1 MFCSRNPAPPPRAE
15 HRFSPA
21 LGRRDGQVERPQQG
35 METKKHFSVTLNK
48 QVRRLFV
55 PQIFWR
61 FLQKTAI
68 KSCEEPKVF
77 DSSTLKTELKIDSKS
92 Q

>member
-48 QVRRLFV
+48 LHNRGDFFV

-68 KSCEEPKVF
+68 ITILCEPVTQ
-77 DSSTLKTELKIDSKS
+77 SV
-92 Q
+92 